1 MDILQQEETLTGKQV
16 FDEDKVLH
24 DLHHYLPSQNPLKDF
39 VHHNS
44 LHSFQEYPFHEAVRR
59 ANKIFGYKGYLQL
72 KEYRDLYDAG
82 KIAQEDIEWAIAKNF
97 GKEKINEWK
106 EKMLSGNYDENSYQR
121 VGELRGQWKSKMY
134 INLDKEVFPLLFR
147 LISNYLDQGISIWHF
162 PVVNKGFLTAI
173 RHIENNTKESLFR
186 TEKAKNL
193 LFSNDL
199 SITKLLKLLVGK
211 EEFFARYL
219 FDQQFSHP
227 GWSGMVAVIE
237 HNPNLLYDKRK
248 ITLREFIILELILEL
263 DVLYDKFHDMWSPL
277 GYKAQLKDAE
287 LFTEVPQSELFD
299 VYKLWLEAYEWNF
312 YKQTLGGLKKSFS
325 KIKKKEK
332 AQDSKSKFQAFFC
345 IDDREISIRRHIEML
360 EENCETFGTP
370 GHFNIVAYYKPEKGK
385 FLTKVC
391 PAPLQPKHFIVERH
405 KDKSIKRDTHFSKK
419 THSALWG
426 WILTQTLG
434 FLSGLNLFKML
445 IKPSISEGTNYS
457 FDHMHADADLE
468 FEYKPGSEKNELQE
482 GFKVEEMADIV
493 TGILKTTG
501 LTKNFAPLVYF
512 IGHGASSTNNP
523 YYAGYSCGACVGR
536 PGSANARAAAA
547 MANKPEVRQILKVR
561 GIDIPSETQFVGGLH
576 DTTRDEI
583 AFYDENLLSEEN
595 KKRHAENV
603 KIFNQALV
611 NNADERARRFD
622 NIPLKLSKERTYEKV
637 KQRSVALFEIRPE
650 YNHATNTLFI
660 VGRRDLTK
668 NLFLDRRSFLNSYDY
683 RQDPLGEL
691 LGQILNAGAGVCAG
705 INLEYY
711 FSRVDTHRL
720 GAGSKLPQNVVGLIG
735 VANGV
740 EGDLR
745 TGLPY
750 QMVEIHDP
758 LRMLTIIE
766 QYPDV
771 VKTTLDNNPAS
782 KEWFKNNWMNLVVLN
797 PETGE
802 FFLYD
807 YEQDNFKRMECEL
820 PDVQETAPAHLFSV
834 MKTTRDNLPVM
845 LIKNAKN

>member
-1 MDILQQEETLTGKQV
+1 MDTTSTVLNQTQV
-16 FDEDKVLH
+16 QTQYIFDEEKTLH

-72 KEYRDLYDAG
+72 NEYRSLYKQG
-82 KIAQEDIEWAIAKNF
+82 KITDEDIQWAIAKNK
-97 GKEKINEWK
+97 GIQQIDAWK
-106 EKMLSGNYDENSYQR
+106 EKMLTGEYDENTRQR
-121 VGELRGQWKSKMY
+121 IGELRNQWKTKMY

-147 LISNYLDQGISIWHF
+147 LISSYLDQGISIWHF

-186 TEKAKNL
+186 TEKARRL

-199 SITKLLKLLVGK
+199 SIEKLLRLLVGK
-211 EEFFARYL
+211 EEYFARYL

-227 GWSGMVAVIE
+227 GWSGMVAVVE
-237 HNPNLLYDKRK
+237 RNPQLLFDKRK
-248 ITLREFIILELILEL
+248 ITLKEFIILELILEL
-263 DVLYDKFHDMWSPL
+263 DVLYDKFNDMWSPL
-277 GYKAQLKDAE
+277 GYKATLASNDLFDEIPQEE
-287 LFTEVPQSELFD
+287 LFE

-312 YKQTLGGLKKSFS
+312 YKQALGGLKKSFARITKNRS
-325 KIKKKEK
+325 EAGNQTK
-332 AQDSKSKFQAFFC
+332 KFQAFFC
-345 IDDREISIRRHIEML
+345 IDDREISIRRHIEAL
-360 EENCETFGTP
+360 EPQCETFGTP
-370 GHFNIVAYYKPEKGK
+370 GHFNIVAYYKPDKGK

-391 PAPLQPKHFIVERH
+391 PAPLTPKHIIVERH
-405 KDKSIKRDTHFSKK
+405 EKKKISGDTHFNKK

-426 WILTQTLG
+426 WILSQTLG
-434 FLSGLNLFKML
+434 FLSGLNLFKM
-445 IKPSISEGTNYS
+445 IVKPSFLSATNYS
-457 FDHMHADADLE
+457 FDHMHADAKLE
-468 FEYKPGSEKNELQE
+468 IDRKPGSEHNELQE
-482 GFKVEEMADIV
+482 GFTVEEMADIV

-523 YYAGYSCGACVGR
+523 YYAGYGCGACVGR

-547 MANKPEVRQILKVR
+547 MANRMEVRQILKVR
-561 GIDIPSETQFVGGLH
+561 GIDIPSSTQFLGGLH

-583 AFYDENLLSEEN
+583 AFYDEAVLSEEN
-595 KKRHAENV
+595 RKRHRENV
-603 KIFNQALV
+603 KLFDKALE
-611 NNADERARRFD
+611 NNAVERARRFD
-622 NIPLKLSKERTYEKV
+622 NISLNLPESKIYRKV

-660 VGRRDLTK
+660 VGRRELTK

-683 RQDPLGEL
+683 RQDPDGTLLGE
-691 LGQILNAGAGVCAG
+691 ILNAGAGVCAG

-745 TGLPY
+745 PGLPF

-766 QYPDV
+766 QTPKV
-771 VKTTLDNNPAS
+771 VAQTLQNNPAT
-782 KEWFKNNWMNLVVLN
+782 KQWFSNNWMNLAVLDPFDGN
-797 PETGE
+797 
-802 FFLYD
+802 FYRYD
-807 YEQDNFKRMECEL
+807 YEQDDFVPLDITDE
-820 PDVQETAPAHLFSV
+820 QITETGNLFSV
-834 MKTTRDNLPVM
+834 LKSSRDNLPVM
-845 LIKNAKN
+845 YVS